1 MNFDSNVRVRFDP
14 VSGELGVSQR
24 KRVPV
29 GFFSSGR
36 MGRRG
41 VESVSVIVGDNGAGK
56 TSVAALI
63 GDILLKDNSKLDY
76 VLVFERSDGRCVY
89 SSNRE
94 EIKTEL
100 PRVDAK
106 GLFSLCYLTPHF
118 TPDRLLGEH
127 GDEVGDLSPSS
138 LVAKVANDV
147 AAYEDKE
154 VGRLF
159 EFSAQLGV
167 RGKSLTREFGLTM
180 PLGMTL
186 EPVLHKMKDLR
197 MWAQEQRER
206 DRLIG
211 TERISRIADILSVGN
226 LEPMSAVFILMA
238 GLVFKNTY
246 EQAMNG
252 ARSPCPELE
261 DFCYRLRNE
270 AVHSRE
276 KVRAAQRSI
285 IDFVKGPYGRLMAP
299 AVGGDTDKAWRCI
312 RDFFQN
318 LDAVMCHV
326 NLNFEGR
333 EKQVVAWC
341 QFDASQEVDVRRYC
355 YDLIN
360 AHAELRASGTD
371 CRVLQFGLYPK
382 MSAGERSSHALWAR
396 LFEWIG
402 EHPQAA
408 KNLVLFLDETETTLH
423 PSLQRRL
430 VKNFILFFEEF
441 FPDAHVHII
450 FSTHSPNLLSDIP
463 IGNVVLL
470 RRDAVASE
478 SAVEPVSICV
488 DTIAECIPNTFGSNV
503 FDLYYRHFKLDD
515 GPVGVFASE
524 KINALCQLD
533 KKRASK
539 NDILT
544 RELIG
549 DDYVRGYLRLRGG
562 SIRE

>member
-1 MNFDSNVRVRFDP
+1 MNFDSNMRVRFDP
-14 VSGELGVSQR
+14 VSGELVVSQR
-24 KRVPV
+24 KRVPA

-36 MGRRG
+36 TGRRG
-41 VESVSVIVGDNGAGK
+41 VGSVSVIVGDNGAGK

-63 GDILLKDNSKLDY
+63 GDILQKDDRRLDY
-76 VLVFERSDGRCVY
+76 VLVVEQSDGKCVY

-94 EIKTEL
+94 GIKTKL
-100 PRVDAK
+100 PRVEAK

-127 GDEVGDLSPSS
+127 GDDVGDFIKGPF
-138 LVAKVANDV
+138 
-147 AAYEDKE
+147 
-154 VGRLF
+154 GRL
-159 EFSAQLGV
+159 L
-167 RGKSLTREFGLTM
+167 
-180 PLGMTL
+180 
-186 EPVLHKMKDLR
+186 
-197 MWAQEQRER
+197 
-206 DRLIG
+206 
-211 TERISRIADILSVGN
+211 
-226 LEPMSAVFILMA
+226 
-238 GLVFKNTY
+238 
-246 EQAMNG
+246 
-252 ARSPCPELE
+252 
-261 DFCYRLRNE
+261 
-270 AVHSRE
+270 
-276 KVRAAQRSI
+276 
-285 IDFVKGPYGRLMAP
+285 AP
-299 AVGGDTDKAWRCI
+299 AVGGETDHALRCI
-312 RDFFQN
+312 RDFFWH
-318 LDAVMCHV
+318 LDAVMSHV

-333 EKQVVAWC
+333 EKRVVAWC
-341 QFDASQEVDVRRYC
+341 QFDASKEVDVRRYC

-360 AHAELRASGTD
+360 AHAKLRASGAD

-396 LFEWIG
+396 LFEWLK
-402 EHPQAA
+402 EHPKAA
-408 KNLVLFLDETETTLH
+408 ENLVLFLDETETTLH

-478 SAVEPVSICV
+478 SAAEPVSTCV
-488 DTIAECIPNTFGSNV
+488 DTIVECIPNTFGSNV

-524 KINALCQLD
+524 KINALCQMD
-533 KKRASK
+533 KKRASQ

-549 DDYVRGYLRLRGG
+549 DDYVRGYLRLREG
-562 SIRE
+562 SIRQ

>member
-1 MNFDSNVRVRFDP
+1 MNFDSNMRVRFDP
-14 VSGELGVSQR
+14 VSGELVVSQR
-24 KRVPV
+24 KRVPA

-36 MGRRG
+36 KGRRG
-41 VESVSVIVGDNGAGK
+41 VGSVSVIVGDNGAGK

-63 GDILLKDNSKLDY
+63 GDILLKGDGKLDY
-76 VLVFERSDGRCVY
+76 VLVVEQSDGRCVY

-94 EIKTEL
+94 GIKTKL
-100 PRVDAK
+100 SRVEAK

-127 GDEVGDLSPSS
+127 GDDVGDLSPSA
-138 LVAKVANDV
+138 LVARSGNEV
-147 AAYEDKE
+147 AAYEDRE

-167 RGKSLTREFGLTM
+167 RGKALTKEFGLTM

-226 LEPMSAVFILMA
+226 FEPMSAVFILMA
-238 GLVFKNTY
+238 GMAFKNTY
-246 EQAMNG
+246 VQAMNG
-252 ARSPCPELE
+252 SRSPCLELE
-261 DFCYRLRNE
+261 RFCEHLRNE
-270 AVHSRE
+270 AVHSCE
-276 KVRAAQRSI
+276 NVRAVQRAV
-285 IDFVKGPYGRLMAP
+285 IDFVNGPFGRLLAP
-299 AVGGDTDKAWRCI
+299 AVGGEMDHALRCI
-312 RDFFQN
+312 RDFFWH
-318 LDAVMCHV
+318 LDAVMSHV
-326 NLNFEGR
+326 NLNFEGQ
-333 EKQVVAWC
+333 EKRVVAWC
-341 QFDASQEVDVRRYC
+341 QFDASKEVDVRRYC

-360 AHAELRASGTD
+360 AHAKLRASGAD

-396 LFEWIG
+396 LFEWIK
-402 EHPQAA
+402 EHPKAA
-408 KNLVLFLDETETTLH
+408 ENLVLFLDETETTLH

-430 VKNFILFFEEF
+430 VKNFILFFEEL
-441 FPDAHVHII
+441 FPEAHVHIV

-470 RRDAVASE
+470 RRDVAASE
-478 SAVEPVSICV
+478 SAAEPVSTCV

-524 KINALCQLD
+524 KINALCQMD
-533 KKRASK
+533 KKRASS
-539 NDILT
+539 NDILI

-549 DDYVRGYLRLRGG
+549 DDYVRGYLRLREG
-562 SIRE
+562 SNRQ